1 MKGIFFLIFIPFLAL
16 SQSNDV
22 LKIRGTKPIE
32 LLNSNEL
39 FFPGRYEGKLL
50 EYSTDDIT
58 NNIRGGILFYIKRSN
73 DTVRISSNQNYK
85 LKLNSYDLGVDIELY
100 DVLQRLRFEY
110 PFVNLIIIKSGNE
123 RAFSAGANIKMLA
136 EASHA
141 HKVNFCKYTNETRNF
156 IESSSFESGQYFIC
170 SIEGVCA
177 GGGYELALSCDHI
190 LLLDDGSSSVSLP
203 EVPLLAVLPGTGG
216 LTRVTDKRK
225 VRKDLAD
232 VFCTMEEG
240 VKAQKA
246 QEWKLVDTITKKSNY
261 NETLRKIIEQ
271 NVKNDNSSKKGIILN
286 EINKQTIND
295 DHIKYSTVELLIDRS
310 KKNAKIVIKSP
321 ELLKIDDENDIIKQG
336 DQFWLLRCARE
347 LDDILLH
354 LRFNELDLGVII
366 FSSQGSLT
374 DVLFYDDLL
383 HKYNSHW
390 FLREI
395 KHLWNRTLKRID
407 LTSRSLVT
415 LIEPG
420 SCFGGFLSEIIF
432 ASDRSYMAEGIFD
445 DSNNSEAKIA
455 LSKSNFNFFKMS
467 NGITRL
473 ETRFLNESEKIK
485 ALENQICN
493 ELDSQMALELGLVT
507 FSFDDIDWEDEVR
520 IFLEERSSFSPDS
533 MTGLEANL
541 RFAGPETMETKIF
554 GRLTA
559 WQNWIFQRPNAVGE
573 EGALKKYG
581 SGNRSK
587 FNWERV

>member
-1 MKGIFFLIFIPFLAL
+1 MRKIDFIVNPKTYKHWKIEIHKNVCNLIFNVDEDKGLIG
-16 SQSNDV
+16 D
-22 LKIRGTKPIE
+22 
-32 LLNSNEL
+32 
-39 FFPGRYEGKLL
+39 
-50 EYSTDDIT
+50 
-58 NNIRGGILFYIKRSN
+58 
-73 DTVRISSNQNYK
+73 YK
-85 LKLNSYDLGVDIELY
+85 LKLNSYDLGVDIELF
-100 DVLQRLRFEY
+100 DALQRLRFEHPY
-110 PFVNLIIIKSGNE
+110 INLIIVKSGNE

-156 IESSSFESGQYFIC
+156 LESSLFESGQYSIC

-261 NETLRKIIEQ
+261 NDVLNKIIKE
-271 NVKNDNSSKKGIILN
+271 NVKNDNSHKNGIKLGVL
-286 EINKQTIND
+286 NKQIITE
-295 DHIKYSTVELLIDRS
+295 DHIKYSTLELLIDRS
-310 KKNAKIVIKSP
+310 NKNAKIIFNSP
-321 ELLKIDDENDIIKQG
+321 DKQNFENEEDILKQG
-336 DQFWLLRCARE
+336 DQLWLLRCARE

-366 FSSQGSLT
+366 FSSQGSLEN
-374 DVLFYDDLL
+374 VLHYDSLF
-383 HKYNSHW
+383 HKYKSNW
-390 FLREI
+390 FINEI
-395 KHLWNRTLKRID
+395 KYLWNRTLKRID

-420 SCFGGFLSEIIF
+420 SCFAGFLTEIIF

-445 DSNNSEAKIA
+445 ESNNPEAKIA
-455 LSKSNFNFFKMS
+455 LTKSNFNFFKMS

-473 ETRFLNESEKIK
+473 ETRFLSEPNTIK
-485 ALENQICN
+485 ELEDLAGKELNSQTALEN
-493 ELDSQMALELGLVT
+493 GLIT

>member
-1 MKGIFFLIFIPFLAL
+1 MRKIDFIVNPKTYKHWKIEIHKNVCNLIFNVDEDKGLIG
-16 SQSNDV
+16 D
-22 LKIRGTKPIE
+22 
-32 LLNSNEL
+32 
-39 FFPGRYEGKLL
+39 
-50 EYSTDDIT
+50 
-58 NNIRGGILFYIKRSN
+58 
-73 DTVRISSNQNYK
+73 YK
-85 LKLNSYDLGVDIELY
+85 LKLNSYDLGVDIELF
-100 DVLQRLRFEY
+100 DALQRLRFEY
-110 PFVNLIIIKSGNE
+110 PYVNLIIIKSGND

-156 IESSSFESGQYFIC
+156 LESSLFESGQYSIC

-261 NETLRKIIEQ
+261 NDVLNKIIKE
-271 NVKNDNSSKKGIILN
+271 NVKNDNSHKNGIKLGVL
-286 EINKQTIND
+286 NKQIITE
-295 DHIKYSTVELLIDRS
+295 DHIKYSALELLIDRS
-310 KKNAKIVIKSP
+310 NKNAKIIFNSP
-321 ELLKIDDENDIIKQG
+321 DKQNFENEEDILKQG

-366 FSSQGSLT
+366 FSSQGSLEN
-374 DVLFYDDLL
+374 VLHYDSLF
-383 HKYNSHW
+383 HKYKSNW
-390 FLREI
+390 FINEI
-395 KHLWNRTLKRID
+395 KYLWNRTLKRID

-420 SCFGGFLSEIIF
+420 SCFAGFLTEIIF

-445 DSNNSEAKIA
+445 ESNNPEAKIA
-455 LSKSNFNFFKMS
+455 LTKSNFNFFKMS

-473 ETRFLNESEKIK
+473 ETRFLSEPNTIK
-485 ALENQICN
+485 ELEDLAGK
-493 ELDSQMALELGLVT
+493 ELNSQTASENGLIT

>member
-1 MKGIFFLIFIPFLAL
+1 MKKINFNINPVNYKHWEVKIENNIGYLIF
-16 SQSNDV
+16 NV
-22 LKIRGTKPIE
+22 
-32 LLNSNEL
+32 NEDEGL
-39 FFPGRYEGKLL
+39 FG
-50 EYSTDDIT
+50 D
-58 NNIRGGILFYIKRSN
+58 
-73 DTVRISSNQNYK
+73 YK
-85 LKLNSYDLGVDIELY
+85 LKLNSYDLGVDIELF
-100 DVLQRLRFEY
+100 DALQRFRFEY
-110 PFVNLIIIKSGNE
+110 PYLNLIIIRSGNE

-136 EASHA
+136 EASHS

-156 IESSSFESGQYFIC
+156 LESSSSESGQYFIC

-190 LLLDDGSSSVSLP
+190 LLLDDGSSSISLP

-240 VKAQKA
+240 LKAKKA

-261 NETLRKIIEQ
+261 DETLNEIIKQNIKI
-271 NVKNDNSSKKGIILN
+271 DNSYKKGIKLN
-286 EINKQTIND
+286 EIKKQIINN
-295 DHIKYSTVELLIDRS
+295 DHIQYSTIELLIDRPN
-310 KKNAKIVIKSP
+310 KNAKIVIKSP
-321 ELLKIDDENDIIKQG
+321 DLINVDNENDIINQG

-366 FSSQGSLT
+366 FSSQGSLNNI
-374 DVLFYDDLL
+374 LFYDNLL
-383 HKYNSHW
+383 HEYSSNW
-390 FLREI
+390 FIKEI

-407 LTSRSLVT
+407 VTSRSLVT
-415 LIEPG
+415 FIEPG

-432 ASDRSYMAEGIFD
+432 ASDRSYMAEGVFEN
-445 DSNNSEAKIA
+445 SNDPEAKIA

-473 ETRFLNESEKIK
+473 ETRFLNESKKIK
-485 ALENQICN
+485 ELENEIGK
-493 ELDSQMALELGLVT
+493 ELDSQMALNMGLVT

>member
-1 MKGIFFLIFIPFLAL
+1 MGHTINFNVKPSDYKHWKIKIENNIGYLIF
-16 SQSNDV
+16 DV
-22 LKIRGTKPIE
+22 DEDRGLI
-32 LLNSNEL
+32 
-39 FFPGRYEGKLL
+39 G
-50 EYSTDDIT
+50 D
-58 NNIRGGILFYIKRSN
+58 
-73 DTVRISSNQNYK
+73 YK

-100 DVLQRLRFEY
+100 DALQRFRFEF
-110 PFVNLIIIKSGNE
+110 PNINLIIIKSGNE

-156 IESSSFESGQYFIC
+156 IESSFSESGQYFIC

-177 GGGYELALSCDHI
+177 GGGYELALCCDHI

-240 VKAQKA
+240 LKAKKA

-261 NETLRKIIEQ
+261 DETLNNIIKQ
-271 NVKNDNSSKKGIILN
+271 NVKIDNSHKKGIKLN
-286 EINKQTIND
+286 EIKKQIINK
-295 DHIKYSTVELLIDRS
+295 DHIQYSTIELIIDRS
-310 KKNAKIVIKSP
+310 KKNAKIIIKSP
-321 ELLKIDDENDIIKQG
+321 DLIKVDNENDMINQG

-366 FSSQGSLT
+366 FSSQGSLS
-374 DVLFYDDLL
+374 DILFYDNLF
-383 HKYNSHW
+383 HEYSSNW
-390 FLREI
+390 FIKEI

-432 ASDRSYMAEGIFD
+432 ASDRSYMAEGIFEN
-445 DSNNSEAKIA
+445 SNDPEAKIT

-467 NGITRL
+467 NDITRL
-473 ETRFLNESEKIK
+473 ETRFLNETEKIK
-485 ALENQICN
+485 ELESKILT
-493 ELDSQMALELGLVT
+493 ELDSQMALDMGLVT

>member
-1 MKGIFFLIFIPFLAL
+1 MKKINFNINPVNYKHWEVKIENDIGYLIF
-16 SQSNDV
+16 NV
-22 LKIRGTKPIE
+22 
-32 LLNSNEL
+32 NEDEGL
-39 FFPGRYEGKLL
+39 FG
-50 EYSTDDIT
+50 D
-58 NNIRGGILFYIKRSN
+58 
-73 DTVRISSNQNYK
+73 YK
-85 LKLNSYDLGVDIELY
+85 LKLNSYDLGVDIELF
-100 DVLQRLRFEY
+100 DALQRFRFEHPY
-110 PFVNLIIIKSGNE
+110 LNLIIIKSGNE

-136 EASHA
+136 EASHS

-156 IESSSFESGQYFIC
+156 LESSSSESGQYFIC

-190 LLLDDGSSSVSLP
+190 LLMDDGSSSISLP

-240 VKAQKA
+240 LKAKKA

-261 NETLRKIIEQ
+261 DETLNEIIKQNIKI
-271 NVKNDNSSKKGIILN
+271 DNSYKKGIKLN
-286 EINKQTIND
+286 EIKKQIINN
-295 DHIKYSTVELLIDRS
+295 DHIQYSTTELLIDRPN
-310 KKNAKIVIKSP
+310 KNAKIVIKSP
-321 ELLKIDDENDIIKQG
+321 DLINVDNENDIINQG

-366 FSSQGSLT
+366 FSSQGSLNNI
-374 DVLFYDDLL
+374 LFYDNLL
-383 HKYNSHW
+383 HEYSSNW
-390 FLREI
+390 FIKEI

-432 ASDRSYMAEGIFD
+432 ASDRSYMAEGVFD
-445 DSNNSEAKIA
+445 DSNDPEAKIA

-473 ETRFLNESEKIK
+473 ETRFLNEFEKIK
-485 ALENQICN
+485 ELENEICK
-493 ELDSQMALELGLVT
+493 ELDSQMALNLGLVT

>member
-1 MKGIFFLIFIPFLAL
+1 MINFNTSPEQYRHWDLEIQDRIAFLKLAVDPDAGL
-16 SQSNDV
+16 H
-22 LKIRGTKPIE
+22 
-32 LLNSNEL
+32 
-39 FFPGRYEGKLL
+39 PGY
-50 EYSTDDIT
+50 T
-58 NNIRGGILFYIKRSN
+58 
-73 DTVRISSNQNYK
+73 

-100 DVLQRLRFEY
+100 DALQRFRFEF
-110 PFVNLIIIKSGNE
+110 PNINLIIIKSGNE

-156 IESSSFESGQYFIC
+156 IESSFSESGQYFIC

-177 GGGYELALSCDHI
+177 GGGYELALCCDHI
-190 LLLDDGSSSVSLP
+190 LLLDDGSSSGSLP

-240 VKAQKA
+240 LKAKKA

-261 NETLRKIIEQ
+261 DETLNNIIKQKVKI
-271 NVKNDNSSKKGIILN
+271 DNSHKKGIKLN
-286 EINKQTIND
+286 EIKKQIINK
-295 DHIKYSTVELLIDRS
+295 DHIQYSTIELIIDRS
-310 KKNAKIVIKSP
+310 KKNAKIIIKSP
-321 ELLKIDDENDIIKQG
+321 DLIKFDNENDLINQG
-336 DQFWLLRCARE
+336 DQFWLVRCARE

-366 FSSQGSLT
+366 FSSQGSLS
-374 DVLFYDDLL
+374 DILFYDNLF
-383 HKYNSHW
+383 HEYSSNW
-390 FLREI
+390 FIKEI

-432 ASDRSYMAEGIFD
+432 ASDRSYMAEGIFEN
-445 DSNNSEAKIA
+445 SNDPEAKIT

-467 NGITRL
+467 NDITRL
-473 ETRFLNESEKIK
+473 ETRFLNETKKIK
-485 ALENQICN
+485 ELESKILT
-493 ELDSQMALELGLVT
+493 ELDSQMALDMGLVT

>member
-1 MKGIFFLIFIPFLAL
+1 MKKINFNINPVNYKHWEVKIENNIGYLIF
-16 SQSNDV
+16 NV
-22 LKIRGTKPIE
+22 
-32 LLNSNEL
+32 NEDEGL
-39 FFPGRYEGKLL
+39 FG
-50 EYSTDDIT
+50 D
-58 NNIRGGILFYIKRSN
+58 
-73 DTVRISSNQNYK
+73 YK
-85 LKLNSYDLGVDIELY
+85 LKLNSYDLGVDIELF
-100 DVLQRLRFEY
+100 DALQRFRFEHPY
-110 PFVNLIIIKSGNE
+110 LNLIIIRSGNE

-136 EASHA
+136 EASHS

-156 IESSSFESGQYFIC
+156 LESSSSESGQYFIC

-190 LLLDDGSSSVSLP
+190 LLMDDGSSSISLP

-240 VKAQKA
+240 LKAKKA

-261 NETLRKIIEQ
+261 DETLNEIIKQNIKI
-271 NVKNDNSSKKGIILN
+271 DNSYKKGIKLN
-286 EINKQTIND
+286 EIKKQIINN
-295 DHIKYSTVELLIDRS
+295 DHIQYSTIELLIDRPN
-310 KKNAKIVIKSP
+310 KNAKIVIKSP
-321 ELLKIDDENDIIKQG
+321 DLINVDNENDIVNQG

-366 FSSQGSLT
+366 FSSQGSLNNI
-374 DVLFYDDLL
+374 LFYDNLL
-383 HKYNSHW
+383 HEYSSNW
-390 FLREI
+390 FIKEI

-407 LTSRSLVT
+407 VTSRSLVT
-415 LIEPG
+415 FIEPG

-432 ASDRSYMAEGIFD
+432 ASDRSYMAEGVFEN
-445 DSNNSEAKIA
+445 SNDPEAKIA

-473 ETRFLNESEKIK
+473 ETRFLNESKKIK
-485 ALENQICN
+485 ELENEIGK
-493 ELDSQMALELGLVT
+493 ELDSQMALNIGLVT

>member
-1 MKGIFFLIFIPFLAL
+1 MVHTINFNVKPSDYKHWKIKIENNIGYLIF
-16 SQSNDV
+16 DV
-22 LKIRGTKPIE
+22 DEDRGLI
-32 LLNSNEL
+32 
-39 FFPGRYEGKLL
+39 G
-50 EYSTDDIT
+50 D
-58 NNIRGGILFYIKRSN
+58 
-73 DTVRISSNQNYK
+73 YK

-100 DVLQRLRFEY
+100 DALQRFRFEF
-110 PFVNLIIIKSGNE
+110 PNINLIIIKSGNE

-156 IESSSFESGQYFIC
+156 IESSFSESGQYFIC

-177 GGGYELALSCDHI
+177 GGGYELALCCDHI

-240 VKAQKA
+240 LKAKKA

-261 NETLRKIIEQ
+261 DETLNNIIKQ
-271 NVKNDNSSKKGIILN
+271 NVKIDNSHKKGIKLN
-286 EINKQTIND
+286 EIKKQIINK
-295 DHIKYSTVELLIDRS
+295 DHIQYSTIELIIDRS
-310 KKNAKIVIKSP
+310 KKNAKIIIKSP
-321 ELLKIDDENDIIKQG
+321 DLIKVDNENDMVNQG

-366 FSSQGSLT
+366 FSSQGSLS
-374 DVLFYDDLL
+374 DILFYDNLF
-383 HKYNSHW
+383 HEYSSNW
-390 FLREI
+390 FIKEI

-432 ASDRSYMAEGIFD
+432 ASDRSYMAEGIFEN
-445 DSNNSEAKIA
+445 SNDPEAKIT

-467 NGITRL
+467 NDITRL
-473 ETRFLNESEKIK
+473 ETRFLNETEKIK
-485 ALENQICN
+485 ELESKILT
-493 ELDSQMALELGLVT
+493 ELDSQMALDMGLVT

>member
-1 MKGIFFLIFIPFLAL
+1 MSHTINFNVKPSDYKHWKIKIENNIGYLIF
-16 SQSNDV
+16 DV
-22 LKIRGTKPIE
+22 DEDRGLI
-32 LLNSNEL
+32 
-39 FFPGRYEGKLL
+39 G
-50 EYSTDDIT
+50 D
-58 NNIRGGILFYIKRSN
+58 
-73 DTVRISSNQNYK
+73 YK

-100 DVLQRLRFEY
+100 DALQRFRFEF
-110 PFVNLIIIKSGNE
+110 PNINLIIIKSGNE

-156 IESSSFESGQYFIC
+156 IESSFSESGQYFIC

-177 GGGYELALSCDHI
+177 GGGYELALCCDHI

-240 VKAQKA
+240 LKAKKA

-261 NETLRKIIEQ
+261 DETLNNIIKQ
-271 NVKNDNSSKKGIILN
+271 NVKIDNSHKKGIKLN
-286 EINKQTIND
+286 EIKKQIINK
-295 DHIKYSTVELLIDRS
+295 DHIQYSTIELIIDRS
-310 KKNAKIVIKSP
+310 KKNAKIIIKSP
-321 ELLKIDDENDIIKQG
+321 DLIKVDNENDLINQG

-366 FSSQGSLT
+366 FSSQGSLS
-374 DVLFYDDLL
+374 DILFYDNLF
-383 HKYNSHW
+383 HEYSSNW
-390 FLREI
+390 FIKEI

-432 ASDRSYMAEGIFD
+432 ASDRSYMAEGIFEN
-445 DSNNSEAKIA
+445 SNDPEAKIT

-467 NGITRL
+467 NDITRL
-473 ETRFLNESEKIK
+473 ETRFLNETKKIK
-485 ALENQICN
+485 ELESKILI
-493 ELDSQMALELGLVT
+493 ELDSQMALDMGLVT

>member
-1 MKGIFFLIFIPFLAL
+1 MRKIDFIVNPKTYKHWKIEIHKNVCNLIFNVDEDKGLIG
-16 SQSNDV
+16 D
-22 LKIRGTKPIE
+22 
-32 LLNSNEL
+32 
-39 FFPGRYEGKLL
+39 
-50 EYSTDDIT
+50 
-58 NNIRGGILFYIKRSN
+58 
-73 DTVRISSNQNYK
+73 YK
-85 LKLNSYDLGVDIELY
+85 LKLNSYDLGVDIELF
-100 DVLQRLRFEY
+100 DALQRLRFEY
-110 PFVNLIIIKSGNE
+110 PYVNLIIIKSGND

-156 IESSSFESGQYFIC
+156 LESSLFESGQYSIC

-261 NETLRKIIEQ
+261 NDVLNKIIKE
-271 NVKNDNSSKKGIILN
+271 NVKNDNSHKNGIKLGVL
-286 EINKQTIND
+286 NKQIITE
-295 DHIKYSTVELLIDRS
+295 DHIKYSTLELLIDRS
-310 KKNAKIVIKSP
+310 NKNAKIIFNSP
-321 ELLKIDDENDIIKQG
+321 DKQNFENEEDILKQG

-366 FSSQGSLT
+366 FSSQGSLEN
-374 DVLFYDDLL
+374 VLHYDSLF
-383 HKYNSHW
+383 HKYKSNW
-390 FLREI
+390 FINEI
-395 KHLWNRTLKRID
+395 KYLWNRTLKRID

-415 LIEPG
+415 LVEPG
-420 SCFGGFLSEIIF
+420 SCFAGFLTEIIF

-445 DSNNSEAKIA
+445 ESNNPEAKIA
-455 LSKSNFNFFKMS
+455 LTKSNFNFFKMS

-473 ETRFLNESEKIK
+473 ETRFLSEPNTIK
-485 ALENQICN
+485 ELEDLAGKELNSQTALEN
-493 ELDSQMALELGLVT
+493 GLIT

>member
-1 MKGIFFLIFIPFLAL
+1 MKKINFNINPVNYKHWEVKIENNIGYLIF
-16 SQSNDV
+16 NV
-22 LKIRGTKPIE
+22 
-32 LLNSNEL
+32 NEDEGL
-39 FFPGRYEGKLL
+39 FG
-50 EYSTDDIT
+50 D
-58 NNIRGGILFYIKRSN
+58 
-73 DTVRISSNQNYK
+73 YK
-85 LKLNSYDLGVDIELY
+85 LKLNSYDLGVDIELF
-100 DVLQRLRFEY
+100 DALQRFRFEHPY
-110 PFVNLIIIKSGNE
+110 LNLIIIKSGNE

-136 EASHA
+136 EASHS

-156 IESSSFESGQYFIC
+156 LESSSSESGQYFIC

-190 LLLDDGSSSVSLP
+190 LLMDDGSSSISLP

-240 VKAQKA
+240 LKAKKA

-261 NETLRKIIEQ
+261 DETLNEIIQQNIKI
-271 NVKNDNSSKKGIILN
+271 DNSYKKGIKLN
-286 EINKQTIND
+286 EIKKQIINN
-295 DHIKYSTVELLIDRS
+295 DHIQYSTIELLIDRPN
-310 KKNAKIVIKSP
+310 KNAKIVIKSP
-321 ELLKIDDENDIIKQG
+321 DLINVDNENDIVNQG

-366 FSSQGSLT
+366 FSSQGSLNNI
-374 DVLFYDDLL
+374 LFYDNLL
-383 HKYNSHW
+383 HEYSSNW
-390 FLREI
+390 FIKEI

-407 LTSRSLVT
+407 VTSRSLVT
-415 LIEPG
+415 FIEPG

-432 ASDRSYMAEGIFD
+432 ASDRSYMAEGVFEN
-445 DSNNSEAKIA
+445 SNDPEAKIA

-473 ETRFLNESEKIK
+473 ETRFLNESKKIK
-485 ALENQICN
+485 ELENEICK
-493 ELDSQMALELGLVT
+493 ELDSQMALNMGLVT

>member
-1 MKGIFFLIFIPFLAL
+1 MKKINFNINPVNYKHWEVKIENNIGYLIF
-16 SQSNDV
+16 NV
-22 LKIRGTKPIE
+22 
-32 LLNSNEL
+32 NEDEGL
-39 FFPGRYEGKLL
+39 FG
-50 EYSTDDIT
+50 D
-58 NNIRGGILFYIKRSN
+58 
-73 DTVRISSNQNYK
+73 YK
-85 LKLNSYDLGVDIELY
+85 LKLNSYDLGVDIELF
-100 DVLQRLRFEY
+100 DALQRFRFEHPY
-110 PFVNLIIIKSGNE
+110 LNLIIIRSGNE

-136 EASHA
+136 EASHS

-156 IESSSFESGQYFIC
+156 LESSSSESGQYFIC

-190 LLLDDGSSSVSLP
+190 LLMDDGSSSISLP

-240 VKAQKA
+240 LKAKKA

-261 NETLRKIIEQ
+261 DETLNEIIKQNIKI
-271 NVKNDNSSKKGIILN
+271 DNSYKKGIKLN
-286 EINKQTIND
+286 EIKKQIINN
-295 DHIKYSTVELLIDRS
+295 DHIQYSTIELLIDRPN
-310 KKNAKIVIKSP
+310 KNAKIVIKSP
-321 ELLKIDDENDIIKQG
+321 DLINVDNENDIVNQG

-366 FSSQGSLT
+366 FSSQGSLNNI
-374 DVLFYDDLL
+374 LFYDNLL
-383 HKYNSHW
+383 HEYSSNW
-390 FLREI
+390 FIKEI

-407 LTSRSLVT
+407 VTSRSLVT
-415 LIEPG
+415 FIEPG

-432 ASDRSYMAEGIFD
+432 ASDRSYMAEGVFEN
-445 DSNNSEAKIA
+445 SNDPEAKIA

-473 ETRFLNESEKIK
+473 ETRFLNEAKKIK
-485 ALENQICN
+485 ELENEIGK
-493 ELDSQMALELGLVT
+493 ELDSQMALNMGLVT

>member
-1 MKGIFFLIFIPFLAL
+1 MRKIDFIVNPKTYKHWKIEIHKNVCNLIFNVDEDKGLIG
-16 SQSNDV
+16 D
-22 LKIRGTKPIE
+22 
-32 LLNSNEL
+32 
-39 FFPGRYEGKLL
+39 
-50 EYSTDDIT
+50 
-58 NNIRGGILFYIKRSN
+58 
-73 DTVRISSNQNYK
+73 YK
-85 LKLNSYDLGVDIELY
+85 LKLNSYDLGVDIELF
-100 DVLQRLRFEY
+100 DALQRLRFEY
-110 PFVNLIIIKSGNE
+110 PYVNLIIIKSGND

-156 IESSSFESGQYFIC
+156 LESSLFESGQYSIC

-261 NETLRKIIEQ
+261 NDVLNKIIKE
-271 NVKNDNSSKKGIILN
+271 NVKNDNSHKNGIKLGVL
-286 EINKQTIND
+286 NKQIITE
-295 DHIKYSTVELLIDRS
+295 DHIKYSTLELLIDRS
-310 KKNAKIVIKSP
+310 NKNAKIIFNSP
-321 ELLKIDDENDIIKQG
+321 DKHNFENEEDILKQG

-366 FSSQGSLT
+366 FSSQGSLEN
-374 DVLFYDDLL
+374 VLHYDSLF
-383 HKYNSHW
+383 HKYKSNW
-390 FLREI
+390 FINEI
-395 KHLWNRTLKRID
+395 KYLWNRTLKRID

-420 SCFGGFLSEIIF
+420 SCFAGFLTEIIF

-445 DSNNSEAKIA
+445 ESNNPEAKIA
-455 LSKSNFNFFKMS
+455 LTKSNFNFFKMS

-473 ETRFLNESEKIK
+473 ETRFLSEPNTIK
-485 ALENQICN
+485 ELEDLAGKELNSQTALEN
-493 ELDSQMALELGLVT
+493 GLIT

>member
-1 MKGIFFLIFIPFLAL
+1 MGHTINFNVKPSDYKHWKIKIENNIGYLIF
-16 SQSNDV
+16 DV
-22 LKIRGTKPIE
+22 DEDRGLI
-32 LLNSNEL
+32 
-39 FFPGRYEGKLL
+39 G
-50 EYSTDDIT
+50 D
-58 NNIRGGILFYIKRSN
+58 
-73 DTVRISSNQNYK
+73 YK

-100 DVLQRLRFEY
+100 DALQRFRFEF
-110 PFVNLIIIKSGNE
+110 PNINLIIIKSGNE

-156 IESSSFESGQYFIC
+156 IESSFSESGQYFIC

-177 GGGYELALSCDHI
+177 GGGYELALCCDHI

-240 VKAQKA
+240 LKAKKA

-261 NETLRKIIEQ
+261 DETLNNIIKQKVKI
-271 NVKNDNSSKKGIILN
+271 DNSHKKGIKLN
-286 EINKQTIND
+286 EIKKQIINK
-295 DHIKYSTVELLIDRS
+295 DHIQYSTIELIIDRS
-310 KKNAKIVIKSP
+310 KKNAKIIIKSP
-321 ELLKIDDENDIIKQG
+321 DLIKVDNENDLINQG

-366 FSSQGSLT
+366 FSSQGSLS
-374 DVLFYDDLL
+374 DILFYDNLF
-383 HKYNSHW
+383 HEYSSNW
-390 FLREI
+390 FIKEI

-432 ASDRSYMAEGIFD
+432 ASDRSYMAEGIFEN
-445 DSNNSEAKIA
+445 SNDPEAKIT

-467 NGITRL
+467 NDITRL
-473 ETRFLNESEKIK
+473 ETRFLNETEKIK
-485 ALENQICN
+485 ELESKILT
-493 ELDSQMALELGLVT
+493 ELDSQMALDMGLVT

>member
-1 MKGIFFLIFIPFLAL
+1 MINFNVKPSDYKHWKIKIENNIGYLIF
-16 SQSNDV
+16 DV
-22 LKIRGTKPIE
+22 DEDRGLI
-32 LLNSNEL
+32 
-39 FFPGRYEGKLL
+39 G
-50 EYSTDDIT
+50 D
-58 NNIRGGILFYIKRSN
+58 
-73 DTVRISSNQNYK
+73 YK

-100 DVLQRLRFEY
+100 DALQRFRFEF
-110 PFVNLIIIKSGNE
+110 PNINLIIIKSGNE

-156 IESSSFESGQYFIC
+156 IESSFSESGQYFIC

-177 GGGYELALSCDHI
+177 GGGYELALCCDHI

-240 VKAQKA
+240 LKAKKA

-261 NETLRKIIEQ
+261 DETLNNIIKQKVKI
-271 NVKNDNSSKKGIILN
+271 DNSHKKGIKLN
-286 EINKQTIND
+286 EIKKQIINK
-295 DHIKYSTVELLIDRS
+295 DHIQYSTIELIIDRS
-310 KKNAKIVIKSP
+310 KKNAKIIIKSP
-321 ELLKIDDENDIIKQG
+321 DLIKVDNENDMINQG

-366 FSSQGSLT
+366 FSSQGSLS
-374 DVLFYDDLL
+374 DILFYDNLF
-383 HKYNSHW
+383 HEYSSNW
-390 FLREI
+390 FIKEI

-432 ASDRSYMAEGIFD
+432 ASDRSYMAEGIFEN
-445 DSNNSEAKIA
+445 SNDPEAKIT

-467 NGITRL
+467 NDITRL
-473 ETRFLNESEKIK
+473 ETRFLNETEKIK
-485 ALENQICN
+485 ELESKILT
-493 ELDSQMALELGLVT
+493 ELDSQMALDMGLVT

>member
-1 MKGIFFLIFIPFLAL
+1 MKKINFNINPVNYKHWEVKIENNIGYLIF
-16 SQSNDV
+16 NV
-22 LKIRGTKPIE
+22 
-32 LLNSNEL
+32 NEDEGL
-39 FFPGRYEGKLL
+39 FG
-50 EYSTDDIT
+50 D
-58 NNIRGGILFYIKRSN
+58 
-73 DTVRISSNQNYK
+73 YK
-85 LKLNSYDLGVDIELY
+85 LKLNSYDLGVDIELF
-100 DVLQRLRFEY
+100 DALQRFRFEHPY
-110 PFVNLIIIKSGNE
+110 LNLIIIKSGNE

-136 EASHA
+136 EASHS

-156 IESSSFESGQYFIC
+156 LESSSSESGQYFIC

-190 LLLDDGSSSVSLP
+190 LLMDDGSSSISLP

-240 VKAQKA
+240 LKAKKA

-261 NETLRKIIEQ
+261 DETLNEIIKQNIKI
-271 NVKNDNSSKKGIILN
+271 DNSYKKGIKLN
-286 EINKQTIND
+286 EIKKQIINN
-295 DHIKYSTVELLIDRS
+295 DHIQYSTIELLIDRPN
-310 KKNAKIVIKSP
+310 KNAKIVIKSP
-321 ELLKIDDENDIIKQG
+321 DLINVDNENDIVNQG

-366 FSSQGSLT
+366 FSSQGSLNNI
-374 DVLFYDDLL
+374 LLYDNLL
-383 HKYNSHW
+383 HEYSSNW
-390 FLREI
+390 FIKEI

-407 LTSRSLVT
+407 VTSRSLVT
-415 LIEPG
+415 FIEPG

-432 ASDRSYMAEGIFD
+432 ASDRSYMAEGVFEN
-445 DSNNSEAKIA
+445 SNDPEAKIA

-473 ETRFLNESEKIK
+473 ETRFLNESKKINE
-485 ALENQICN
+485 LENEIGK
-493 ELDSQMALELGLVT
+493 ELDSQMALNIGLVT

>member
-1 MKGIFFLIFIPFLAL
+1 MRKIDFIVNPKTYKHWKIEIHKNICNLIFNVDEDKGLIG
-16 SQSNDV
+16 D
-22 LKIRGTKPIE
+22 
-32 LLNSNEL
+32 
-39 FFPGRYEGKLL
+39 
-50 EYSTDDIT
+50 
-58 NNIRGGILFYIKRSN
+58 
-73 DTVRISSNQNYK
+73 YK
-85 LKLNSYDLGVDIELY
+85 LKLNSYDLGVDIELF
-100 DVLQRLRFEY
+100 DALQRLRFEY
-110 PFVNLIIIKSGNE
+110 PYVNLIIIKSGND

-156 IESSSFESGQYFIC
+156 LESSLFESGQYSIC

-261 NETLRKIIEQ
+261 NDVLNKIIKE
-271 NVKNDNSSKKGIILN
+271 NVKNDNSHKNGIKLGVLD
-286 EINKQTIND
+286 KQIITE
-295 DHIKYSTVELLIDRS
+295 DHIKYSTLELLIDRS
-310 KKNAKIVIKSP
+310 NKNAKIIFNSP
-321 ELLKIDDENDIIKQG
+321 DKHNFENEEDILKLG

-366 FSSQGSLT
+366 FSSQGSLEN
-374 DVLFYDDLL
+374 VLHYDSLF
-383 HKYNSHW
+383 HKYKSNW
-390 FLREI
+390 FINEI
-395 KHLWNRTLKRID
+395 KYLWNRTLKRID

-420 SCFGGFLSEIIF
+420 SCFAGFLTEIIF

-445 DSNNSEAKIA
+445 ESNNPEAKIA
-455 LSKSNFNFFKMS
+455 LTKSNFNFFKMS

-473 ETRFLNESEKIK
+473 ETRFLSEPNTIK
-485 ALENQICN
+485 ELEDLAGK
-493 ELDSQMALELGLVT
+493 ELNSQTASENGLIT

>member
-1 MKGIFFLIFIPFLAL
+1 MGHTINFNVKPSDYKHWKIKIENNIGYLIF
-16 SQSNDV
+16 DV
-22 LKIRGTKPIE
+22 DEDRGLI
-32 LLNSNEL
+32 
-39 FFPGRYEGKLL
+39 G
-50 EYSTDDIT
+50 D
-58 NNIRGGILFYIKRSN
+58 
-73 DTVRISSNQNYK
+73 YK

-100 DVLQRLRFEY
+100 DALQRFRFEF
-110 PFVNLIIIKSGNE
+110 PNINLIIIKSGNE

-156 IESSSFESGQYFIC
+156 IESSFSESGQYFIC

-177 GGGYELALSCDHI
+177 GGGYELALCCDHI
-190 LLLDDGSSSVSLP
+190 LLLDDGSSSISLP

-240 VKAQKA
+240 LKAKKA

-261 NETLRKIIEQ
+261 DETLNNIIKQKVKI
-271 NVKNDNSSKKGIILN
+271 DNSHKKGIKLN
-286 EINKQTIND
+286 EIKKQIINK
-295 DHIKYSTVELLIDRS
+295 DHIQYSTIELKIDRS
-310 KKNAKIVIKSP
+310 KKNAKIIIKSP
-321 ELLKIDDENDIIKQG
+321 DLIKVDNENDLINQG
-336 DQFWLLRCARE
+336 DQFWLVRCARE

-366 FSSQGSLT
+366 FSSQGSLS
-374 DVLFYDDLL
+374 DILFYDNLF
-383 HKYNSHW
+383 HEYSSNW
-390 FLREI
+390 FIKEI

-432 ASDRSYMAEGIFD
+432 ASDRSYMAEGIFEN
-445 DSNNSEAKIA
+445 SNDPEAKIT

-467 NGITRL
+467 NDITRL
-473 ETRFLNESEKIK
+473 ETRFLNETEKIK
-485 ALENQICN
+485 ELESKILT
-493 ELDSQMALELGLVT
+493 ELDSQMALDMGLVT

>member
-1 MKGIFFLIFIPFLAL
+1 MKKINFNINPVNYKHWEVKIENDIGYLIF
-16 SQSNDV
+16 NV
-22 LKIRGTKPIE
+22 
-32 LLNSNEL
+32 NEDEGL
-39 FFPGRYEGKLL
+39 FG
-50 EYSTDDIT
+50 D
-58 NNIRGGILFYIKRSN
+58 
-73 DTVRISSNQNYK
+73 YK
-85 LKLNSYDLGVDIELY
+85 LKLNSYDLGVDIELF
-100 DVLQRLRFEY
+100 DALQRFRFEHPY
-110 PFVNLIIIKSGNE
+110 LNLIIIKSGNE

-136 EASHA
+136 EASHS

-156 IESSSFESGQYFIC
+156 LESSSSESGQYFIC

-190 LLLDDGSSSVSLP
+190 LLMDDGSSSISLP

-240 VKAQKA
+240 LKAKKA

-261 NETLRKIIEQ
+261 DETLKDIIQQNIKI
-271 NVKNDNSSKKGIILN
+271 DNSYKKGIKLN
-286 EINKQTIND
+286 EIKKQIINN
-295 DHIKYSTVELLIDRS
+295 DHIQYSTIELLIDRPN
-310 KKNAKIVIKSP
+310 KNAKIVIKSP
-321 ELLKIDDENDIIKQG
+321 DLINVDNENDIINQG

-366 FSSQGSLT
+366 FSSQGSLNNI
-374 DVLFYDDLL
+374 LFYDNLL
-383 HKYNSHW
+383 HEYSSNW
-390 FLREI
+390 FIKEI

-407 LTSRSLVT
+407 VTSRSLVT
-415 LIEPG
+415 FIEPG

-432 ASDRSYMAEGIFD
+432 ASDRSYMAEGVFEN
-445 DSNNSEAKIA
+445 SNDPEAKIA

-485 ALENQICN
+485 ELENEICK
-493 ELDSQMALELGLVT
+493 ELDSQMALNLGLVT

>member
-1 MKGIFFLIFIPFLAL
+1 MRKIDFIVNPKTYKHWKIEIHKNVCNLIFNVDEDKGLIG
-16 SQSNDV
+16 D
-22 LKIRGTKPIE
+22 
-32 LLNSNEL
+32 
-39 FFPGRYEGKLL
+39 
-50 EYSTDDIT
+50 
-58 NNIRGGILFYIKRSN
+58 
-73 DTVRISSNQNYK
+73 YK
-85 LKLNSYDLGVDIELY
+85 LKLNSYDLGVDIELF
-100 DVLQRLRFEY
+100 DALQRLRFEY
-110 PFVNLIIIKSGNE
+110 PYVNLIIIKSGND

-156 IESSSFESGQYFIC
+156 LESSLFESGQYSIC

-261 NETLRKIIEQ
+261 NDVLNKIIKE
-271 NVKNDNSSKKGIILN
+271 NVKNDNSHKNGIKLGVL
-286 EINKQTIND
+286 NKQIITE
-295 DHIKYSTVELLIDRS
+295 DHIKYSTLELLIDRS
-310 KKNAKIVIKSP
+310 NKNAKIIFNSP
-321 ELLKIDDENDIIKQG
+321 DKHNFKNEEDILKQG

-366 FSSQGSLT
+366 FSSQGSLEN
-374 DVLFYDDLL
+374 VLHYDSLF
-383 HKYNSHW
+383 HKYKSNW
-390 FLREI
+390 FINEI
-395 KHLWNRTLKRID
+395 KYLWNRTLKRID

-420 SCFGGFLSEIIF
+420 SCFAGFLTEIIF

-445 DSNNSEAKIA
+445 ESNNPEAKIA
-455 LSKSNFNFFKMS
+455 LTKSNFNFFKMS

-473 ETRFLNESEKIK
+473 ETRFLSEPNTIK
-485 ALENQICN
+485 ELEDLAGIELNSQTALEN
-493 ELDSQMALELGLVT
+493 GLIT

>member
-1 MKGIFFLIFIPFLAL
+1 MKKINFNINPINYKHWEVKIENKIGYLIF
-16 SQSNDV
+16 NV
-22 LKIRGTKPIE
+22 
-32 LLNSNEL
+32 NENEGL
-39 FFPGRYEGKLL
+39 FG
-50 EYSTDDIT
+50 D
-58 NNIRGGILFYIKRSN
+58 
-73 DTVRISSNQNYK
+73 YK
-85 LKLNSYDLGVDIELY
+85 LKLNSYDLGVDIELF
-100 DVLQRLRFEY
+100 DALQRFRFEHPY
-110 PFVNLIIIKSGNE
+110 LNLIIIKSGND

-136 EASHA
+136 EASHS

-156 IESSSFESGQYFIC
+156 LESSSLESGQYFIC

-190 LLLDDGSSSVSLP
+190 LLMDDGSSSISLP

-240 VKAQKA
+240 LKAKKA

-261 NETLRKIIEQ
+261 DETLKDIIKQNIKI
-271 NVKNDNSSKKGIILN
+271 DNSYKKGIKLN
-286 EINKQTIND
+286 EIRKQIVNN
-295 DHIKYSTVELLIDRS
+295 DHIQYSTIELLIDRS

-321 ELLKIDDENDIIKQG
+321 DSLKVDNENEMINQG

-366 FSSQGSLT
+366 FSSQGSIA
-374 DVLFYDDLL
+374 DILFYDNLL
-383 HKYNSHW
+383 HEYSSNW
-390 FLREI
+390 FIKEI

-445 DSNNSEAKIA
+445 DSNNPEAKIA

-473 ETRFLNESEKIK
+473 ETRFSNESEKIK
-485 ALENQICN
+485 ALENQFCT
-493 ELDSQMALELGLVT
+493 ELDSQMALDMGLVT

-520 IFLEERSSFSPDS
+520 LFLEERSSFSPDS

>member
-1 MKGIFFLIFIPFLAL
+1 MGHTINFNVKPSDYKHWNIKIENNIGYLIF
-16 SQSNDV
+16 DV
-22 LKIRGTKPIE
+22 DEDRGLI
-32 LLNSNEL
+32 
-39 FFPGRYEGKLL
+39 G
-50 EYSTDDIT
+50 D
-58 NNIRGGILFYIKRSN
+58 
-73 DTVRISSNQNYK
+73 YK

-100 DVLQRLRFEY
+100 DALQRFRFEF
-110 PFVNLIIIKSGNE
+110 PNINLIIIKSGNE

-156 IESSSFESGQYFIC
+156 IESSFSESGQYFIC

-177 GGGYELALSCDHI
+177 GGGYELALCCDHI

-240 VKAQKA
+240 LKAKKA

-261 NETLRKIIEQ
+261 DETLNNIIKQKVKI
-271 NVKNDNSSKKGIILN
+271 DNSHKKGIKLN
-286 EINKQTIND
+286 EIKKQIINK
-295 DHIKYSTVELLIDRS
+295 DHIKYSTIELIIDRS
-310 KKNAKIVIKSP
+310 KKNAKIIIKSP
-321 ELLKIDDENDIIKQG
+321 DLIKVDNENDLINQG
-336 DQFWLLRCARE
+336 DQFWLVRCARE

-366 FSSQGSLT
+366 FSSQGSLS
-374 DVLFYDDLL
+374 DILFYDNLF
-383 HKYNSHW
+383 HEYSSNW
-390 FLREI
+390 FIKEI

-432 ASDRSYMAEGIFD
+432 ASDRSYMAEGIFEN
-445 DSNNSEAKIA
+445 SNDPEAKIT

-467 NGITRL
+467 NDITRL
-473 ETRFLNESEKIK
+473 ETRFLNETEKIK
-485 ALENQICN
+485 ELESKILT
-493 ELDSQMALELGLVT
+493 ELDSQMALDMGLVT

>member
-1 MKGIFFLIFIPFLAL
+1 MKKINFNINPVNYKHWEVKIENNIGYLIF
-16 SQSNDV
+16 NV
-22 LKIRGTKPIE
+22 
-32 LLNSNEL
+32 NEDEGL
-39 FFPGRYEGKLL
+39 FG
-50 EYSTDDIT
+50 D
-58 NNIRGGILFYIKRSN
+58 
-73 DTVRISSNQNYK
+73 YK
-85 LKLNSYDLGVDIELY
+85 LKLNSYDLGVDIELF
-100 DVLQRLRFEY
+100 DALQRFRFEHPY
-110 PFVNLIIIKSGNE
+110 LNLIIIKSGNE

-136 EASHA
+136 EASHS

-156 IESSSFESGQYFIC
+156 LESSSSESGQYFIC

-190 LLLDDGSSSVSLP
+190 LLMDDGSSSISLP

-240 VKAQKA
+240 LKAKKA

-261 NETLRKIIEQ
+261 DETLNEIIKQNIKI
-271 NVKNDNSSKKGIILN
+271 DNSYKKGIKLN
-286 EINKQTIND
+286 EIKKQIINN
-295 DHIKYSTVELLIDRS
+295 DHIQYSTIELLIDRPN
-310 KKNAKIVIKSP
+310 KNAKIVIKSP
-321 ELLKIDDENDIIKQG
+321 DLINVDNENDIVNQG

-366 FSSQGSLT
+366 FSSQGSLNNI
-374 DVLFYDDLL
+374 LLYDNLL
-383 HKYNSHW
+383 HEYSSNW
-390 FLREI
+390 FIKEI

-407 LTSRSLVT
+407 VTSRSLVT
-415 LIEPG
+415 FIEPG

-432 ASDRSYMAEGIFD
+432 ASDRSYMAEGVFEN
-445 DSNNSEAKIA
+445 SNDPEAKIA

-473 ETRFLNESEKIK
+473 ETRFLNESKKIK
-485 ALENQICN
+485 ELENEIGK
-493 ELDSQMALELGLVT
+493 ELDSQMALNIGLVT

>member
-1 MKGIFFLIFIPFLAL
+1 MRKIDFIVNPKTYKHWKIEIHKNVCNLIFNVDEDKGLIG
-16 SQSNDV
+16 D
-22 LKIRGTKPIE
+22 
-32 LLNSNEL
+32 
-39 FFPGRYEGKLL
+39 
-50 EYSTDDIT
+50 
-58 NNIRGGILFYIKRSN
+58 
-73 DTVRISSNQNYK
+73 YK
-85 LKLNSYDLGVDIELY
+85 LKLNSYDLGVDIELF
-100 DVLQRLRFEY
+100 DALQRLRFEY
-110 PFVNLIIIKSGNE
+110 PYVNLIIIKSGND

-156 IESSSFESGQYFIC
+156 LESSLFESGQYSIC

-261 NETLRKIIEQ
+261 NDVLNKIIKE
-271 NVKNDNSSKKGIILN
+271 NVKNDNSHKNGIKLGVL
-286 EINKQTIND
+286 NKQIITE
-295 DHIKYSTVELLIDRS
+295 DHIKYSTLELLIDRS
-310 KKNAKIVIKSP
+310 NKNAKIIFNSP
-321 ELLKIDDENDIIKQG
+321 DKHNFENEEDILKQG

-366 FSSQGSLT
+366 FSSQGSLEN
-374 DVLFYDDLL
+374 VLHYDSLF
-383 HKYNSHW
+383 HKYKSNW
-390 FLREI
+390 FINEI
-395 KHLWNRTLKRID
+395 KYLWNRTLKRID

-420 SCFGGFLSEIIF
+420 SCFAGFLTEIIF

-445 DSNNSEAKIA
+445 ESNNPEAKIA
-455 LSKSNFNFFKMS
+455 LTKSNFNFFKMS

-473 ETRFLNESEKIK
+473 ETRFLSEPNTIK
-485 ALENQICN
+485 ELEDLAGIELNSQTALEN
-493 ELDSQMALELGLVT
+493 GLIT

>member
-1 MKGIFFLIFIPFLAL
+1 MGHAINFNVKPSDYKHWKINIENNIGYLIF
-16 SQSNDV
+16 DV
-22 LKIRGTKPIE
+22 DEDRGLI
-32 LLNSNEL
+32 
-39 FFPGRYEGKLL
+39 G
-50 EYSTDDIT
+50 D
-58 NNIRGGILFYIKRSN
+58 
-73 DTVRISSNQNYK
+73 YK

-100 DVLQRLRFEY
+100 DALQRFRFEF
-110 PFVNLIIIKSGNE
+110 PNINLIIIKSGNE

-156 IESSSFESGQYFIC
+156 IESSFSESGQYFIC

-177 GGGYELALSCDHI
+177 GGGYELALCCDHI

-240 VKAQKA
+240 LKAKKA

-261 NETLRKIIEQ
+261 DETLNNIIKQ
-271 NVKNDNSSKKGIILN
+271 NVKIDNSHKKGIKLN
-286 EINKQTIND
+286 EIKKQIINK
-295 DHIKYSTVELLIDRS
+295 DHIQYSTIELIIDRS
-310 KKNAKIVIKSP
+310 KKNAKIIIKSP
-321 ELLKIDDENDIIKQG
+321 DLLKVDNENDMINQG

-366 FSSQGSLT
+366 FSSQGSLS
-374 DVLFYDDLL
+374 DILFYDNLF
-383 HKYNSHW
+383 HEYSSNW
-390 FLREI
+390 FIKEI

-432 ASDRSYMAEGIFD
+432 ASDRSYMAEGIFEN
-445 DSNNSEAKIA
+445 SNDPEAKIT

-467 NGITRL
+467 NDITRL
-473 ETRFLNESEKIK
+473 ETRFLNETEKIK
-485 ALENQICN
+485 ELESKILT
-493 ELDSQMALELGLVT
+493 ELDSQMALDMGLVT

-587 FNWERV
+587 FSWERV

>member
-1 MKGIFFLIFIPFLAL
+1 MKKINFNINPVNYKHWEVKIENKIGYLIF
-16 SQSNDV
+16 NV
-22 LKIRGTKPIE
+22 
-32 LLNSNEL
+32 NEDEGL
-39 FFPGRYEGKLL
+39 FG
-50 EYSTDDIT
+50 D
-58 NNIRGGILFYIKRSN
+58 
-73 DTVRISSNQNYK
+73 YK
-85 LKLNSYDLGVDIELY
+85 LKLNSYDLGVDIELF
-100 DVLQRLRFEY
+100 DALQRFRFEHPY
-110 PFVNLIIIKSGNE
+110 LNLIIIKSGNE

-136 EASHA
+136 EASHS

-156 IESSSFESGQYFIC
+156 LESSSSESGQYFIC

-190 LLLDDGSSSVSLP
+190 LLMDDGSSSISLP

-240 VKAQKA
+240 LKAKKA

-261 NETLRKIIEQ
+261 DETLNEIIKQNIKI
-271 NVKNDNSSKKGIILN
+271 DNSYKKGIKLN
-286 EINKQTIND
+286 EIKKQIINN
-295 DHIKYSTVELLIDRS
+295 DHIQYSTIELLIDRPN
-310 KKNAKIVIKSP
+310 KNAKIVIKSP
-321 ELLKIDDENDIIKQG
+321 DLINVDNENDIVNQG

-366 FSSQGSLT
+366 FSSQGSLNNI
-374 DVLFYDDLL
+374 LLYDNLL
-383 HKYNSHW
+383 HEYSSNW
-390 FLREI
+390 FIKEI

-407 LTSRSLVT
+407 VTSRSLVT
-415 LIEPG
+415 FIEPG

-432 ASDRSYMAEGIFD
+432 ASDRSYMAEGVFEN
-445 DSNNSEAKIA
+445 SNDPEAKIA

-485 ALENQICN
+485 ELENQISN
-493 ELDSQMALELGLVT
+493 ELDSQMALDMGLVT

>member
-1 MKGIFFLIFIPFLAL
+1 MGHTINFNVKPSDYKHWKIKIENNIGYLIF
-16 SQSNDV
+16 DV
-22 LKIRGTKPIE
+22 DEDRGLI
-32 LLNSNEL
+32 
-39 FFPGRYEGKLL
+39 G
-50 EYSTDDIT
+50 D
-58 NNIRGGILFYIKRSN
+58 
-73 DTVRISSNQNYK
+73 YK

-100 DVLQRLRFEY
+100 DALQRFRFEF
-110 PFVNLIIIKSGNE
+110 PNINLIIIKSGNE

-156 IESSSFESGQYFIC
+156 IESSFSESGQYFIC

-177 GGGYELALSCDHI
+177 GGGYELALCCDHI

-240 VKAQKA
+240 LKAKKA

-261 NETLRKIIEQ
+261 DETLNNIIKQ
-271 NVKNDNSSKKGIILN
+271 NVKIDNSHKKGIKLN
-286 EINKQTIND
+286 EIKKQIINK
-295 DHIKYSTVELLIDRS
+295 DHIQYSTIELIIDRS
-310 KKNAKIVIKSP
+310 KKNAKIIIKSP
-321 ELLKIDDENDIIKQG
+321 DLIKVDNENDMINQG

-366 FSSQGSLT
+366 FSSQGSLS
-374 DVLFYDDLL
+374 DILFYDNLF
-383 HKYNSHW
+383 HEYSSNW
-390 FLREI
+390 FIKEI

-432 ASDRSYMAEGIFD
+432 ASDRSYMAEGIFEN
-445 DSNNSEAKIA
+445 SNDPEAKIT

-467 NGITRL
+467 NDITRL
-473 ETRFLNESEKIK
+473 ETRFLNETEKIK
-485 ALENQICN
+485 ELESKILT
-493 ELDSQMALELGLVT
+493 ELDSQMSLDMGLVT

>member
-1 MKGIFFLIFIPFLAL
+1 MRKIDFIVNPKTYKHWKIEIHKNVCNLIFNVDEDKGLIG
-16 SQSNDV
+16 D
-22 LKIRGTKPIE
+22 
-32 LLNSNEL
+32 
-39 FFPGRYEGKLL
+39 
-50 EYSTDDIT
+50 
-58 NNIRGGILFYIKRSN
+58 
-73 DTVRISSNQNYK
+73 YK
-85 LKLNSYDLGVDIELY
+85 LKLNSYDLGVDIELF
-100 DVLQRLRFEY
+100 DALQRLRFEY
-110 PFVNLIIIKSGNE
+110 PYVNLIIIKSGND

-156 IESSSFESGQYFIC
+156 LESSLFESGQYSIC

-261 NETLRKIIEQ
+261 NDVLNKIIKE
-271 NVKNDNSSKKGIILN
+271 NVKNDNSHKNGIKLGVL
-286 EINKQTIND
+286 NKQIITE
-295 DHIKYSTVELLIDRS
+295 DHIKYSTLELLIDRS
-310 KKNAKIVIKSP
+310 NKNAKIIFNSP
-321 ELLKIDDENDIIKQG
+321 DKHNFENEEDILKQG

-366 FSSQGSLT
+366 FSSQGSLEN
-374 DVLFYDDLL
+374 VLHYDSLF
-383 HKYNSHW
+383 HKYKSNW
-390 FLREI
+390 FINEI
-395 KHLWNRTLKRID
+395 KYLWNRTLKRID

-420 SCFGGFLSEIIF
+420 SCFAGFLTEIIF

-445 DSNNSEAKIA
+445 ESNNPEAKIA
-455 LSKSNFNFFKMS
+455 LTKSNFNFFKMS

-473 ETRFLNESEKIK
+473 ETRFLSEPNTIK
-485 ALENQICN
+485 ELEDLAGK
-493 ELDSQMALELGLVT
+493 ELNSQTASENGLIT

>member
-1 MKGIFFLIFIPFLAL
+1 MKKINFNINPVNYKHWEVKIENDIGYLIF
-16 SQSNDV
+16 NV
-22 LKIRGTKPIE
+22 
-32 LLNSNEL
+32 NEDEGL
-39 FFPGRYEGKLL
+39 FG
-50 EYSTDDIT
+50 D
-58 NNIRGGILFYIKRSN
+58 
-73 DTVRISSNQNYK
+73 YK
-85 LKLNSYDLGVDIELY
+85 LKLNSYDLGVDIELF
-100 DVLQRLRFEY
+100 DALQRFRFEHPY
-110 PFVNLIIIKSGNE
+110 LKLIIIKSGNE

-156 IESSSFESGQYFIC
+156 IESSSSESGQYFIC

-240 VKAQKA
+240 LKAKKA

-261 NETLRKIIEQ
+261 DETLNEIIKQNIKI
-271 NVKNDNSSKKGIILN
+271 DNSYKKGIKLN
-286 EINKQTIND
+286 EIKKQIINN
-295 DHIKYSTVELLIDRS
+295 DHIQYSTIELLIDRPN
-310 KKNAKIVIKSP
+310 KNAKIVIKSP
-321 ELLKIDDENDIIKQG
+321 DLINVDNENDIVNQG

-366 FSSQGSLT
+366 FSSQGSLNNI
-374 DVLFYDDLL
+374 LFYDNLL
-383 HKYNSHW
+383 HEYSSNW
-390 FLREI
+390 FIKEI

-432 ASDRSYMAEGIFD
+432 ASDRSYMADGGFD
-445 DSNNSEAKIA
+445 DSNDPEAKIA

-485 ALENQICN
+485 ELENEICK
-493 ELDSQMALELGLVT
+493 ELDSQMALNMGLVT

>member
-1 MKGIFFLIFIPFLAL
+1 MGHTINFNVKPSDYKHWKIKIENNIGYLIF
-16 SQSNDV
+16 DV
-22 LKIRGTKPIE
+22 DEDHGLIG
-32 LLNSNEL
+32 
-39 FFPGRYEGKLL
+39 
-50 EYSTDDIT
+50 D
-58 NNIRGGILFYIKRSN
+58 
-73 DTVRISSNQNYK
+73 YK

-100 DVLQRLRFEY
+100 DALQRFRFEI
-110 PFVNLIIIKSGNE
+110 PNINLIIIKSGNE

-156 IESSSFESGQYFIC
+156 IESSFSESGQYFIC

-177 GGGYELALSCDHI
+177 GGGYELALCCDHI

-240 VKAQKA
+240 LKAKKA

-261 NETLRKIIEQ
+261 DETLNNIIKQ
-271 NVKNDNSSKKGIILN
+271 NVKIDNSHKKGIKLN
-286 EINKQTIND
+286 EIKKQIINK
-295 DHIKYSTVELLIDRS
+295 DHIQYSTIELIIDRS
-310 KKNAKIVIKSP
+310 KKNAKIIIKSP
-321 ELLKIDDENDIIKQG
+321 DLIKVDNENDLINQG

-366 FSSQGSLT
+366 FSSQGSLS
-374 DVLFYDDLL
+374 DILFYDNLF
-383 HKYNSHW
+383 HEYSSNW
-390 FLREI
+390 FIKEI

-432 ASDRSYMAEGIFD
+432 ASDRSYMAEGIFEN
-445 DSNNSEAKIA
+445 SNDPEAKIT

-467 NGITRL
+467 NDITRL
-473 ETRFLNESEKIK
+473 ETRFLNETEKIK
-485 ALENQICN
+485 ELESKILT
-493 ELDSQMALELGLVT
+493 ELDSQMALDMGLVT

>member
-1 MKGIFFLIFIPFLAL
+1 MGHTINFNVKPSDYKHWKIKIENNIGYLIF
-16 SQSNDV
+16 DV
-22 LKIRGTKPIE
+22 DEDRGLI
-32 LLNSNEL
+32 
-39 FFPGRYEGKLL
+39 G
-50 EYSTDDIT
+50 D
-58 NNIRGGILFYIKRSN
+58 
-73 DTVRISSNQNYK
+73 YK

-100 DVLQRLRFEY
+100 DALQRFRFEF
-110 PFVNLIIIKSGNE
+110 PNINLVIIKSGNE

-156 IESSSFESGQYFIC
+156 IESSFSESGQYFIC

-177 GGGYELALSCDHI
+177 GGGYELALCCDHI

-240 VKAQKA
+240 LKAKKA

-261 NETLRKIIEQ
+261 DETLNNIIKQ
-271 NVKNDNSSKKGIILN
+271 NVKIDNSHKKGIKLN
-286 EINKQTIND
+286 EIKKQIINK
-295 DHIKYSTVELLIDRS
+295 DHIQYSTIELIIDRS
-310 KKNAKIVIKSP
+310 KKNAKIIIKSP
-321 ELLKIDDENDIIKQG
+321 DLIKVDNENDLINQG
-336 DQFWLLRCARE
+336 DQFWLVRCARE

-366 FSSQGSLT
+366 FSSQGSLS
-374 DVLFYDDLL
+374 DILFYDNLF
-383 HKYNSHW
+383 HEYSSNW
-390 FLREI
+390 FIKEI

-432 ASDRSYMAEGIFD
+432 ASDRSYMAEGIFEN
-445 DSNNSEAKIA
+445 SNDPEAKIT

-467 NGITRL
+467 NDITRL
-473 ETRFLNESEKIK
+473 ETRFLNETEKIK
-485 ALENQICN
+485 ELESKILT
-493 ELDSQMALELGLVT
+493 ELDSQMALDMGLVT

>member
-1 MKGIFFLIFIPFLAL
+1 MKKINFNINPINYKHWEVKIENKIGYLIF
-16 SQSNDV
+16 NV
-22 LKIRGTKPIE
+22 
-32 LLNSNEL
+32 NENEGL
-39 FFPGRYEGKLL
+39 FG
-50 EYSTDDIT
+50 D
-58 NNIRGGILFYIKRSN
+58 
-73 DTVRISSNQNYK
+73 YK
-85 LKLNSYDLGVDIELY
+85 LKLNSYDLGVDIELF
-100 DVLQRLRFEY
+100 DALQRFRFEHPY
-110 PFVNLIIIKSGNE
+110 LNLIIIKSGND

-136 EASHA
+136 EASHS

-156 IESSSFESGQYFIC
+156 LESSSLESGQYFIC

-190 LLLDDGSSSVSLP
+190 LLMDDGSSSISLP

-240 VKAQKA
+240 LKAKKA

-261 NETLRKIIEQ
+261 DETLKDIIKQNIKI
-271 NVKNDNSSKKGIILN
+271 DNSYKKGIKLN
-286 EINKQTIND
+286 EIRKQIVNN
-295 DHIKYSTVELLIDRS
+295 DHIQYSTIELLIDRS

-321 ELLKIDDENDIIKQG
+321 DSLKVDNENEMINQG

-354 LRFNELDLGVII
+354 LRFNELDIGVII
-366 FSSQGSLT
+366 FSSQGSLA
-374 DVLFYDDLL
+374 DILFYDNLL
-383 HKYNSHW
+383 HEYSSNW
-390 FLREI
+390 FIKEI

-445 DSNNSEAKIA
+445 DSNNPEAKIA

-485 ALENQICN
+485 ALENQICT
-493 ELDSQMALELGLVT
+493 ELDSQMALDMGLVT

-520 IFLEERSSFSPDS
+520 LFLEERSSFSPDS

>member
-1 MKGIFFLIFIPFLAL
+1 MRKIDFIVNPKTYKHWKIEIHKNVCNLIFNVDEDKGLIG
-16 SQSNDV
+16 D
-22 LKIRGTKPIE
+22 
-32 LLNSNEL
+32 
-39 FFPGRYEGKLL
+39 
-50 EYSTDDIT
+50 
-58 NNIRGGILFYIKRSN
+58 
-73 DTVRISSNQNYK
+73 YK
-85 LKLNSYDLGVDIELY
+85 LKLNSYDLGVDIELF
-100 DVLQRLRFEY
+100 DALQRLRFEY
-110 PFVNLIIIKSGNE
+110 PYINLIIVKSGNE

-156 IESSSFESGQYFIC
+156 LESSLFESGQYSIC

-261 NETLRKIIEQ
+261 NDVLNKIIKE
-271 NVKNDNSSKKGIILN
+271 NVKNDNSHKNGIKLGVL
-286 EINKQTIND
+286 NKQIITE
-295 DHIKYSTVELLIDRS
+295 DHIKYSTLELLIDRS
-310 KKNAKIVIKSP
+310 NKNAKIIFNSP
-321 ELLKIDDENDIIKQG
+321 DKQNFENEEDILKQG

-366 FSSQGSLT
+366 FSSQGSLEN
-374 DVLFYDDLL
+374 VLHYDSLF
-383 HKYNSHW
+383 HKYKSNW
-390 FLREI
+390 FINEI
-395 KHLWNRTLKRID
+395 KYLWNRTLKRID

-420 SCFGGFLSEIIF
+420 SCFAGFLTEIIF

-445 DSNNSEAKIA
+445 ESNNPEAKIA
-455 LSKSNFNFFKMS
+455 LTKSNFNFFKMS

-473 ETRFLNESEKIK
+473 ETRFLSEPNTIK
-485 ALENQICN
+485 ELEDLAGK
-493 ELDSQMALELGLVT
+493 ELNSQTASENGLIT